1 MRGDCQAWGSAAEFS
16 ISDFRFSIG
25 AEARAVVDAVDCV
38 DEVDVVDAAGWA
50 VGAEPAG
57 AELELGVPRGA

>member
-1 MRGDCQAWGSAAEFS
+1 MLRGDCQAWGSAAEFS

-38 DEVDVVDAAGWA
+38 NEVDAADGA
-50 VGAEPAG
+50 VGAG
-57 AELELGVPRGA
+57 AETVVELGISECS